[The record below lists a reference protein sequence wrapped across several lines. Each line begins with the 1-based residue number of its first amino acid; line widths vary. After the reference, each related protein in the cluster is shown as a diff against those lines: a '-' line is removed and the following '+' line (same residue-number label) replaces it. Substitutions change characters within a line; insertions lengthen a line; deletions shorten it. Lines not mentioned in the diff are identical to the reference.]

1 MSKNAYLRFRGK
13 ELTLN
18 DYLAIDRTVL
28 ANERTLLAYGRTALA
43 MLIIGGT
50 CLKFFDTWWMTTIG
64 VAFMIG
70 SALVTARGWMRYVR
84 MKRYVAVALEQRTGT
99 AEHPL
104 RDATRAPAEESDEAD
119 EKESKPAGKKK

>member
-1 MSKNAYLRFRGK
+1 MSKSPYLKFRDK
-13 ELTLN
+13 DLTLN

-43 MLIIGGT
+43 MVIIGGT
-50 CLKFFDTWWMTTIG
+50 CLKFFDESGMTVIG
-64 VAFMIG
+64 AAFLIG
-70 SALVTARGWMRYVR
+70 SVVVTARGWMRFVR

-104 RDATRAPAEESDEAD
+104 RDATRAPAEDAEQAD
-119 EKESKPAGKKK
+119 EKKSKPFGKKM